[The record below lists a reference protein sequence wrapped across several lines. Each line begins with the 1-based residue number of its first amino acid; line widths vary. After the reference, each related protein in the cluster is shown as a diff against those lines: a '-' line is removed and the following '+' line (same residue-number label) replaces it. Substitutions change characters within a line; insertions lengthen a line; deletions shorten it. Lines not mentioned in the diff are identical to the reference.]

1 MRTTQGCKDQ
11 KKAYESYS
19 SKGKK
24 NCSLCQF
31 TRCVIDHSSKLKE
44 VRVESSHTLF
54 DQGWC
59 VSKFW
64 YPENDLKPNSK
75 KLYFMKMLSLIELGF
90 GNFHFFVICFFFICN
105 FSFATLSLC
114 WRDSITQIVVITTFH
129 FANFDLKSMCIE
141 INQAFDLN

>member
-1 MRTTQGCKDQ
+1 MKDFSILSVKEMLRKHLGTRLNREFLYVLIFCMWEQLKVAKIKRRLMNHTNQ
-11 KKAYESYS
+11 KV
-19 SKGKK
+19 KK
-24 NCSLCQF
+24 NCSLCQI

-105 FSFATLSLC
+105 FEPL
-114 WRDSITQIVVITTFH
+114 
-129 FANFDLKSMCIE
+129 LKR
-141 INQAFDLN
+141 